1 MGEKHTDKLKWNL
14 LKMEEAEIN
23 TIMFAAWMFLTIGA
37 FIVVVV
43 ILDGPFRDC
52 VALAVTLVGI
62 LIRFLEKR
70 TEWFKKYAKYAYMT
84 LPVWCTCG
92 LVLDNEGNF
101 AAVTQAWFFFLSLSV
116 AYYDIKMVV
125 YCAGVTIIS
134 TLAALICFPEAML
147 KLDNYAVWLYIFSV
161 YLMAVLFS
169 VVITRR
175 MKILLESA
183 RKTKVYEAELFYF
196 KQLEEKD
203 EQHREVIHNINHYFT
218 AIGEL
223 ARVEHCEQIV
233 RMIEEVN
240 GKLLHNE
247 CIVYTTHRILNAVLA
262 EKRSEAFMQQI
273 DYQVYVEPVI
283 YLRGITDGDLAIM
296 LGNLIDNALE
306 AAAQC
311 EGEKR
316 KVSLWVYMEKEGNI
330 CVIKVVNFYTK
341 PCIYDKKRFISTKKN
356 QKKHGIGIK
365 SVENTAQKYGG
376 YLRCLVKDEEFT
388 AILILPVHK

>member
-1 MGEKHTDKLKWNL
+1 MREKSPDKLKWSL
-14 LKMEEAEIN
+14 LSLEEAEVN

-43 ILDGPFRDC
+43 ILGGPCRDW

-62 LIRFLEKR
+62 VIRILEKK
-70 TEWFKKYAKYAYMT
+70 TVWFKKYAKYAYLT

-116 AYYDIKMVV
+116 AYYDVKMVI
-125 YCAGVTIIS
+125 YCASITIVS
-134 TLAALICFPEAML
+134 TLAALIFFPEAML
-147 KLDNYAVWLYIFSV
+147 KLDNYAVWFYIFSV
-161 YLMAVLFS
+161 YLMAFYFS
-169 VVITRR
+169 VVIARR
-175 MKILLESA
+175 MNMLLESA
-183 RKTKVYEAELFYF
+183 RQTKAYEDELFYF

-203 EQHREVIHNINHYFT
+203 EKHSEVIHNINHYFM

-233 RMIEEVN
+233 HMIEEVN

-247 CIVYTTHRILNAVLA
+247 RIIYTTHKILNAVLV
-262 EKRSEAFMQQI
+262 EKRNEAFMQQVE
-273 DYQVYVEPVI
+273 YQAYVEPVI
-283 YLRGITDGDLAIM
+283 NLSGIIDGDLAVM

-306 AAAQC
+306 AAVKC
-311 EGEKR
+311 EEEKR

-330 CVIKVVNFYTK
+330 CVIKVVNNYVE
-341 PCIYDKKRFISTKKN
+341 PCVRYKDQFISTKKHHW
-356 QKKHGIGIK
+356 KHGIGVK
-365 SVENTAQKYGG
+365 SVGNTAQKYGG
-376 YLRCLVKDEEFT
+376 HLRCLTEDGKFT
-388 AILILPVHK
+388 AILILPVNK